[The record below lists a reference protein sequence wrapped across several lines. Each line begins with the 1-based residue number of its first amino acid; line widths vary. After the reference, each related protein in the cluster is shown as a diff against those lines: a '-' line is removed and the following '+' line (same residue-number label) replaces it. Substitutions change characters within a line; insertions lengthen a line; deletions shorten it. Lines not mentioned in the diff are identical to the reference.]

1 MVEDDVNE
9 LSEFEI
15 DMLFASI
22 YKNYHTEDLEE
33 KRRDII
39 SSVID
44 LIREQAES
52 EEIKYKNPS
61 IEYIRYHQE
70 DIIIIAKVLKQI
82 GPADYLV
89 HAYSHVTGDLGEQG
103 FVDFNEL
110 DTYNAMERISKAEFE
125 KELSKIRRIT

>member
-1 MVEDDVNE
+1 MVKDDVNE

-39 SSVID
+39 SNVID

-103 FVDFNEL
+103 IVDFNEL
-110 DTYNAMERISKAEFE
+110 DTYFALERISKPEFE